1 MILIGIDP
9 GIVNIGYCVF
19 DTDNNK
25 IISTGEITATQTDDP
40 DKLVHIYLEYQKLLL
55 TYSPD
60 VLIYEAPVFLG
71 RGNNGERLNR
81 AIGIFEV
88 LSRLSSMSIFSYTPK
103 HIKLIVTGTGKADK
117 ITIANS
123 VNQYLGTTTKFT
135 SSHSADA
142 TAIVI
147 TYLKNESIN
156 IDGITG

>member
-19 DTDNNK
+19 NTDNNK
-25 IISTGEITATQTDDP
+25 IISTGEITATQTEDP

-103 HIKLIVTGTGKADK
+103 HIKLVVTGTGKADK

>member
-19 DTDNNK
+19 DTDVNK
-25 IISTGEITATQTDDP
+25 IISTGEITATQPDDS
-40 DKLVHIYLEYQKLLL
+40 DKLVHIYREYQKLLAEH
-55 TYSPD
+55 SPD
-60 VLIYEAPVFLG
+60 TLIYEAPVFLG

-88 LSRLSSMSIFSYTPK
+88 LSRLKSMSIYSYTPK
-103 HIKLIVTGTGKADK
+103 HIKLVVTGTGKADK
-117 ITIANS
+117 IAIAKS
-123 VNQYLGTTTKFT
+123 VNEYLGTTTKFT

-147 TYLKNESIN
+147 TYIKNESIN

>member
-19 DTDNNK
+19 DTDSNS
-25 IISTGEITATQTDDP
+25 IVVTGEITATQTTDP
-40 DKLVHIYLEYQKLLL
+40 DKLVHIYREYQKLLDKYQPVTL
-55 TYSPD
+55 
-60 VLIYEAPVFLG
+60 VYEAPVFLG

-88 LSRLSSMSIFSYTPK
+88 LSRLASMSIYSYTPK
-103 HIKLIVTGTGKADK
+103 HIKLVVTGTGKADK
-117 ITIANS
+117 AMISNS
-123 VNQYLGTTTKFT
+123 VNEYLGTTTKFT

-147 TYLKNESIN
+147 TYIKDESIN
-156 IDGITG
+156 IDGITR